1 MKIINFDDELAV
13 EILKRGDVLAFPT
26 ETVFGLGVRYDKIG
40 SFNKLVSI
48 KRRPPDKPFTL
59 MVGNKKMIYKF
70 ADVDKK
76 AKKVIEKFMPGPI
89 TVLLKPKKDLYAHV
103 TLNSGKIGVRVPG
116 LENLCNLINKVKV
129 PLLVPSANKSGE
141 PPVHTT
147 EEIIDIFDGEIEATV
162 LGHIEVGSKPS
173 TIVDLSEEGKI
184 TLVRQGG
191 LSFDK
196 IKEVYNS

>member
-76 AKKVIEKFMPGPI
+76 AKNLLTLAMQKYASDVTNEATISVINLPNDDMKGRI
-89 TVLLKPKKDLYAHV
+89 
-103 TLNSGKIGVRVPG
+103 IGREG
-116 LENLCNLINKVKV
+116 RNIR
-129 PLLVPSANKSGE
+129 
-141 PPVHTT
+141 T
-147 EEIIDIFDGEIEATV
+147 IEA
-162 LGHIEVGSKPS
+162 
-173 TIVDLSEEGKI
+173 VDRKS
-184 TLVRQGG
+184 V
-191 LSFDK
+191 
-196 IKEVYNS
+196 V

>member
-89 TVLLKPKKDLYAHV
+89 TVLLL
-103 TLNSGKIGVRVPG
+103 S
-116 LENLCNLINKVKV
+116 LI
-129 PLLVPSANKSGE
+129 
-141 PPVHTT
+141 
-147 EEIIDIFDGEIEATV
+147 
-162 LGHIEVGSKPS
+162 HI
-173 TIVDLSEEGKI
+173 
-184 TLVRQGG
+184 
-191 LSFDK
+191 
-196 IKEVYNS
+196 